1 MKPFGVTMKSKKK
14 MTIMTG
20 LLGVSAILGSIQSA
34 SANCRDILRDEVAVR
49 KENAR
54 LTRNDLIGA
63 TIVSVPASALFLPA
77 GVVFEGLAIG
87 YEISDMN
94 KLNQSR
100 RALATFEEAAIGGG
114 ETTEKLYKKLKR
126 NEKDSNLSYEDFIQ
140 NLREMDR
147 NESLCAP
154 GSVPSKKDLVKFI
167 LAKNAPQALNQE
179 SLNSLSDDKNS
190 YESAE

>member
-49 KENAR
+49 KKQAR
-54 LTRNDLIGA
+54 VTRNDLIA
-63 TIVSVPASALFLPA
+63 STVVSVPAAALFLPA
-77 GVVFEGLAIG
+77 GVVFEGFAIG
-87 YEISDMN
+87 FEISDMN

-100 RALATFEEAAIGGG
+100 RALATFEEAANGGG

-154 GSVPSKKDLVKFI
+154 GSVPSKKDLIKYI
-167 LAKNAPQALNQE
+167 LEKNTNQVAPSESLV
-179 SLNSLSDDKNS
+179 SLNSDQDSE
-190 YESAE
+190 ESAE

>member
-1 MKPFGVTMKSKKK
+1 MKSKKK
-14 MTIMTG
+14 MKIITG
-20 LLGVSAILGSIQSA
+20 LLGLSAILGSMQSA
-34 SANCRDILRDEVAVR
+34 KANCRDILRDEVAVR
-49 KENAR
+49 KNTAR
-54 LTRNDLIGA
+54 LTRNDLIA
-63 TIVSVPASALFLPA
+63 STVVSVPAGALFLPA
-77 GVVFEGLAIG
+77 GVVFEGIAIG

-100 RALATFEEAAIGGG
+100 RALATFDEAANGGG

-179 SLNSLSDDKNS
+179 SLDSLSDDTNS
-190 YESAE
+190 DESAE